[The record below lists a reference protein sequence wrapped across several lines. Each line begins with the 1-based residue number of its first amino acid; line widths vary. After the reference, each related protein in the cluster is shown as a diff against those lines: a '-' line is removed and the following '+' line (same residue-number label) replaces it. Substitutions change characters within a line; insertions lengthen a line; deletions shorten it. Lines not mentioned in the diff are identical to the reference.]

1 MRVVSWIVAVAAIA
15 ASLSLS
21 GCLQT
26 CNQLCV
32 ENARFIDGCL
42 EHWEAMWPNFGY
54 DGNRESEGPNGEAIG
69 SAYEG
74 GPAAEFVER
83 CQARYQTAVHFNG
96 PSEARTI
103 REGCADDLVLLAQG
117 VNCDE
122 YMPNTIELD
131 PTKD

>member
-1 MRVVSWIVAVAAIA
+1 MRLCSWILAAAVAAC
-15 ASLSLS
+15 SLSLS

-32 ENARFIDGCL
+32 ENARYVDGCL
-42 EHWEAMWPNFGY
+42 EHWEAMWPNFGF

-69 SAYEG
+69 STYEG
-74 GPAAEFVER
+74 GPAAEYVER
-83 CQARYQTAVHFNG
+83 CQARYRTSTHFSG
-96 PSEARTI
+96 PTEARTI
-103 REGCADDLVLLAQG
+103 REGCADDLQLLAQG

-122 YMPNTIELD
+122 YQPNGIELD